1 MSVLEVEANLR
12 PKNQV
17 TLPEAVAA
25 RLGAAPG
32 DRLVFELDEAR
43 PGRVQLRRVRRSY
56 YGALAGVFG
65 TPDEAAAYLREERAS
80 WDS

>member
-1 MSVLEVEANLR
+1 MPTLEVEANLR

-32 DRLVFELDEAR
+32 DRLIFEFDEAR
-43 PGRVQLRRVRRSY
+43 PERVQLRRVRRSY
-56 YGALAGVFG
+56 YGALAGVFSP
-65 TPDEAAAYLREERAS
+65 PDEAAAYLREERAS
-80 WDS
+80 WDA